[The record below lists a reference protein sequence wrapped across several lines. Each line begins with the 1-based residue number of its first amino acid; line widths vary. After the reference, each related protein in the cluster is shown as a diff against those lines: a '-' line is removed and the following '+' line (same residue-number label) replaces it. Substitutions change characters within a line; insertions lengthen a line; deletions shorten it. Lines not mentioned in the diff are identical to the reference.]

1 MPRTRVLPRA
11 LPRVLALA
19 LVLAAALALGH
30 AAPAPPA
37 SRAAGGRDTV
47 RVQLKWVTQAQF
59 AGYYAAQAQGFFA
72 EEGLDVQLLPGGPDL
87 QPEDVVAAGGAELGV
102 NWVSSLLVQREKGQD
117 LVNIAQVFQTSSVT
131 EVAWR
136 DAGIASLEQLR
147 GKRVGVWCCGNQ
159 YQLYAAL
166 AKHGLEPEDPA
177 DIRIVDQPFD
187 MELFLRREV
196 DAAAATTYNELAQVL
211 ETVNPAT
218 GRLYTL
224 DDLTVFNMEDEGT
237 GMLEDGIFVRADWIA
252 EPHNQD
258 VAVRFLRAAFRGWIF
273 CREDPAACVDA
284 TLTLGPTLG
293 RGHQA
298 WMMNEV
304 NALIWPSPEGIG
316 VMDPADFERTAA
328 IAVRY
333 GVLARPPA
341 AGTYR
346 TDLARQALA
355 GIREDTRGLAWR
367 MAAVAVTPGG
377 R

>member
-19 LVLAAALALGH
+19 LAVALALALGR
-30 AAPAPPA
+30 AASAPAA

-47 RVQLKWVTQAQF
+47 RLQLKWVTQAQF
-59 AGYYAAQAQGFFA
+59 AGYYAAQAGGFFA
-72 EEGLDVQLLPGGPDL
+72 EEGLDVQFLPGGPDL

-136 DAGIASLEQLR
+136 DAGTTALEQLR
-147 GKRVGVWCCGNQ
+147 GKRGGVWCCGNQ

-177 DIRIVDQPFD
+177 DVTIVDQPFD

-211 ETVNPAT
+211 ETFNPAT

-224 DDLTVFNMEDEGT
+224 DDLTVFRMEEEGT
-237 GMLEDGIFVRADWIA
+237 GMLEDGIFARAEWLA
-252 EPHNQD
+252 EPRNREI
-258 VAVRFLRAAFRGWIF
+258 AVRFLRAAFRGWIF
-273 CREDPAACVDA
+273 CREDPEACVDA
-284 TLTLGPTLG
+284 TLALGPTLG
-293 RGHQA
+293 RGHQT

-304 NALIWPSPEGIG
+304 NALIWPSPDG
-316 VMDPADFERTAA
+316 VGLMEREDFDRTAA

-341 AGTYR
+341 PSAYR

-355 GIREDTRGLAWR
+355 GIREDTHGLGWR
-367 MAAVAVTPGG
+367 KATVAVTPGG